1 MRIRTIKPEW
11 LEDERLS
18 NASSEARVLSIALI
32 LLSDDFGRGRG
43 ATGFLGSRAFPNN
56 PCLCA
61 PALDELIEIG
71 FVRIYV
77 VRNQHYFSV
86 VNWSKHQRVDKP
98 GKSQIPAPQDEEDAA
113 PADTDF
119 TYFIAE
125 ENKAVKIGRSW
136 SPEGRLKRLQ
146 ESTRRKLTLIGS
158 IPGGWQEREM
168 HRRFAEYQIGKREW
182 FYLRGDLAEYLR
194 DEFGFD
200 PDDASNGSRTVRER
214 DESPTLSARSQATP
228 DLGPRTPTGTT
239 DRDPDPCASAPER
252 GTPTD
257 PLKPQRGLLLRAHR
271 RRYSEA
277 TGHDVPPGKN
287 SAADIAEVVPWLV
300 GYAQKTGQS
309 FEQAVEAVLE
319 RWWKDPYATS
329 KGWPLWHLA
338 KHVDEF
344 AEALPPA
351 LAQKPKRGMAPVSSP
366 EVHARAEREQQEPD
380 WLRGGDAA

>member
-18 NASSEARVLSIALI
+18 NASAEARVLSIALI

-98 GKSQIPAPQDEEDAA
+98 GKSQIPPPQDEEG
-113 PADTDF
+113 PPVADTDF
-119 TYFIAE
+119 TYFIVE
-125 ENKAVKIGRSW
+125 EGKAVKIGRSW

-146 ESTRRKLTLIGS
+146 ESTRRKLTLVGV

-182 FYLRGDLAEYLR
+182 FHLRGDLLDFLR

-200 PDDASNGSRTVRER
+200 TDVTPEDSRSIRER
-214 DESPTLSARSQATP
+214 GATGTNAARSQVMTDQ
-228 DLGPRTPTGTT
+228 DL
-239 DRDPDPCASAPER
+239 DPDPDPIPRPGPIPACAGKESLPDSFEDRR
-252 GTPTD
+252 GY
-257 PLKPQRGLLLRAHR
+257 LLRAHR
-271 RRYSEA
+271 DRYEQA
-277 TGHDVPPGKN
+277 TGNPVPSGKN
-287 SAADIAEVVPWLV
+287 TPQAVDRVVAWLA
-300 GYAQKTGQS
+300 GYALRTGQS
-309 FEQAVEAVLE
+309 FPDAVEAVLG
-319 RWWKDPYATS
+319 RWWADPYAQ
-329 KGWPLWHLA
+329 KRGWPLALLA
-338 KHVDEF
+338 KDVDQF
-344 AEALPPA
+344 ADALPA
-351 LAQKPKRGMAPVSSP
+351 KLAVIQGGMLRPGT
-366 EVHARAEREQQEPD
+366 HAEHAA
-380 WLRGGDAA
+380 DAAAGGAPWDL